1 MLGVGL
7 DPENRRLLGL
17 KKTMTDK
24 VVNLG
29 WLGWVVGNSVITLTN
44 HIKVEHITNEDGL
57 GQKT

>member
-1 MLGVGL
+1 M

-44 HIKVEHITNEDGL
+44 HIKVEHITNEDGM